1 MQMNNNAVRGI
12 RGVHGI
18 VTSVIFLIVGAAFAG
33 IGVYLLINPKGAE
46 NPNTT
51 LDIVF
56 IIAGAAVMVVSL
68 LFLIH
73 TVKEFK
79 KRKPL
84 SEEEVKANEQRI
96 HAGEPDIQ
104 NIKNEKFFF
113 HFGGKMN
120 QSYFVEDQNGEK
132 RFECI
137 LKKFNPV
144 AANTYEFTDVRHNFT
159 KTIKVGKTLT
169 QSTEGGIIPVGAVLA
184 SNFKIDGVGCWDY
197 LRNRG
202 YEIKYFVLER
212 PFVRFELYKFGK
224 LVAKITP
231 CNGKDPFNEK
241 SMNFLRMG
249 EGIFRIEIIDCR
261 LDDAVMAAFIAGRT
275 DTAR

>member
-1 MQMNNNAVRGI
+1 MQMNNNAF
-12 RGVHGI
+12 RGVRSAYAI
-18 VTSVIFLIVGAAFAG
+18 VTSVIFLIAGAAFAG
-33 IGVYLLINPKGAE
+33 IGVYLLINPNGAE

-51 LDIVF
+51 MDIIF
-56 IIAGAAVMVVSL
+56 IIAGAAVMVVAL

-73 TVKEFK
+73 AVKEFK

-84 SEEEVKANEQRI
+84 SEEEVKANEKRI
-96 HAGEPDIQ
+96 HAGEPAIQ

-120 QSYFVEDQNGEK
+120 QSYFVEDQKGEK

-137 LKKFNPV
+137 LKKYNPV

-169 QSTEGGIIPVGAVLA
+169 QSTEGGIIPVGEVLS

-202 YEIKYFVLER
+202 YEIKYFILER
-212 PFVRFELYKFGK
+212 PFARFELHKLGK

-231 CNGKDPFNEK
+231 CNGKDPFNEN

-249 EGIFRIEIIDCR
+249 VGIFRIEIIDCR
-261 LDDAVMAAFIAGRT
+261 LDDAVMAAFIAART
-275 DTAR
+275 DTVR

>member
-1 MQMNNNAVRGI
+1 MQVNNNGFRAARS
-12 RGVHGI
+12 VHGI

-33 IGVYLLINPKGAE
+33 IGVYLLIKPNGAE

-96 HAGEPDIQ
+96 HAGEP
-104 NIKNEKFFF
+104 NIKNVKNEKFFF

-132 RFECI
+132 RFECV
-137 LKKFNPV
+137 LKKYNPV

-169 QSTEGGIIPVGAVLA
+169 QSTEGGIIPVGEVLA
-184 SNFKIDGVGCWDY
+184 SSFTIDGVGCWDY

-202 YEIKYFVLER
+202 YEIKYFVLEH
-212 PFVRFELYKFGK
+212 PFARFELHKLGK

-231 CNGKDPFNEK
+231 CNGKDPFNEGSK
-241 SMNFLRMG
+241 NFLRMG
-249 EGIFRIEIIDCR
+249 VGLFRIEILDCR
-261 LDDAVMAAFIAGRT
+261 LDDAVMAAFIAART
-275 DTAR
+275 DLVR